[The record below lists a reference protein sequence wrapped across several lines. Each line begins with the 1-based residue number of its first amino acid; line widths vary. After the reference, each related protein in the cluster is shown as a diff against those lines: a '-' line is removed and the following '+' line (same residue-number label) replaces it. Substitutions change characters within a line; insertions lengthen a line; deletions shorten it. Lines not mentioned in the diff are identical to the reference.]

1 MNAANAPIASQ
12 LENERRAH
20 EPSMEE
26 ILASIRK
33 IIADDDALP
42 LSRSPAAP
50 RLFETNVTPFAPPP
64 QPAPAREA
72 VAPAEAPVDAEPPQ
86 ARDEAPAFA
95 APAPTAATSE
105 PASAEIA
112 EDRSVAP
119 DVRLDAAEVS
129 SGVPEVQIDIPEVRL
144 DASEIRLDASEME
157 SFAEVGRELARLDAP
172 AQRDEDA
179 EQGETLRAALDA
191 PVEMESAADASDDEV
206 NPVPHEESYE
216 EPFAGAE
223 PAIEPE
229 RMILPEPPRFFE
241 AARDHAVAASAAPAV
256 EHAPA
261 GMGAMLSAEA
271 NASVASAFQA
281 LSASVQIASA
291 EAVDRHVRDMLR
303 PMLKQWLDDNLP
315 VMVERLVRAE
325 IERVA
330 RGGR

>member
-1 MNAANAPIASQ
+1 MNAANAPISSK

-42 LSRSPAAP
+42 LSRPAAAP

-64 QPAPAREA
+64 PQPPAAREA
-72 VAPAEAPVDAEPPQ
+72 PAPVEPPRVEAPVPVEPP
-86 ARDEAPAFA
+86 APIMEA
-95 APAPTAATSE
+95 SE
-105 PASAEIA
+105 PAAE
-112 EDRSVAP
+112 E
-119 DVRLDAAEVS
+119 
-129 SGVPEVQIDIPEVRL
+129 IPEVRIGSSETRL
-144 DASEIRLDASEME
+144 DAPEVRLDASEME

-172 AQRDEDA
+172 AQLDEET
-179 EQGETLRAALDA
+179 EQGEALRPTLDA
-191 PVEMESAADASDDEV
+191 PVEMECAAEASDDAEV
-206 NPVPHEESYE
+206 NPVPHEAAYD
-216 EPFAGAE
+216 EPFAEPEPVAE
-223 PAIEPE
+223 PD

-241 AARDHAVAASAAPAV
+241 AAGGQREFVAAGAPAV
-256 EHAPA
+256 ERAPA

-330 RGGR
+330 RGGGR